1 MNFSSNFSCG
11 IKPCVQ
17 KLSVCP
23 DMKPNR
29 LSPSLMRLIIMRI
42 QLVFFIVFMAMLQV
56 SASSFAQKIN
66 INQTNIS
73 LEKALKL
80 IRQQS
85 GYDILYDANVIRKPT
100 VVQLN
105 VKNGSLTDAL
115 NQCLT
120 GSHFMYQ
127 IEENT
132 ILIREKSFLED
143 LKEKISHHFDGTTI
157 YGTVT
162 TIKNDEALAGA
173 TIMVKRTKK
182 AVYADAKGIFIIKDV
197 LPTDTL
203 VFSYIGYV
211 TQNVAV
217 GKESTYFM
225 KMVETTNALDAVVVQ
240 AYGRTTQRLTT
251 GNIVRVSA
259 ADIDRQL
266 VTDPLLALQGMVPGL
281 EISATN
287 GLESSVPKVELRGRS
302 SINSGYSSEP
312 LYIIDGVP
320 LTVLKTKSLSYGVN
334 AQAELSSGLDQSGIT
349 AGISP
354 LSTLNPKD
362 IESIEVLKDAD
373 ATAIYGSRGGNGVIL
388 ITTKRGQAG
397 KTKLQAG
404 FQQGVQIVAT
414 RWDMLNTEQY
424 LAARTEAFKNDG
436 ITPTSIN
443 SPELLKY
450 DQNRYT
456 DWQEYAWGNTG
467 KWTSFDAGLSGGDS
481 KTNFRISTGLRRT
494 KNITQV
500 SGVNQS
506 LSFSSNL
513 SHKSADQRFKIDFSS
528 QFSAA
533 ENNTRNLDNVA
544 LLPPNAPEVY
554 DEKGGLNFI
563 PWQTDMSEFTSTKK
577 ESKNNMNLL
586 NASLNLGYSLLKNLN
601 FNLSMGYNSTG
612 SNVRLITPLTAYS
625 PKVLASSESSIY
637 TGVTAVKNIIIE
649 PQAEYNTFIGK
660 GKLNV
665 LIGGTL
671 QNNNTNVQNI
681 RASGFESD
689 EMLKSINSA
698 KTYVASERV
707 LQYKYAGVFG
717 RLNYNLE
724 NKYILNLNGRRDGS
738 SRFGAGNRFGNFGS
752 IGVAWIASEESW
764 IKNNLPNAISLIKF
778 RGSYGIVGKD
788 NVGDYQYLTQ
798 WGTESNGSKLPVYE
812 GVSPMVPQIQPNAD
826 FRWQRD
832 EKSEIAMN
840 LSFFKDALSMDAAL
854 YSNYSNNQLLAYPI
868 PGYTGFT
875 TVVFNSP
882 AEVKNS
888 GIELSLSARIID
900 KKNFSWSTR
909 FNFSKN
915 KNVLVGYPNFEQ
927 SPYYAEY
934 KIGQSL
940 NNIYVFKNTGVDPQ
954 TGEYTY
960 YDYSGDGQIKSV
972 NYAPKGTGDDDRGL
986 AINTNPDFFGG
997 MSHLFRYKDFS
1008 LSADFYYAKQ
1018 KGMLTISPSGN
1029 KNMSLYSY
1037 ENTWHHPGDQAMY
1050 AKLTTQNKTTNNY
1063 SSASDLVYTDAD
1075 YIRLRNLQFAYAL
1088 PANKLKSLG
1097 LSALSLNA
1105 TASNLFVITN
1115 YKGMDPATPQ
1125 FGMIPQARTITLG
1138 LNCTF

>member
-1 MNFSSNFSCG
+1 M
-11 IKPCVQ
+11 Q

-29 LSPSLMRLIIMRI
+29 LSPSLTRLIIMRI
-42 QLVFFIVFMAMLQV
+42 QLVFFIVFMAILQV

-66 INQTNIS
+66 INQTNVS

-80 IRQQS
+80 IREQS
-85 GYDILYDANVIRKPT
+85 GYDVLYEAKLISKSYGISI
-100 VVQLN
+100 N
-105 VKNGSLTDAL
+105 VKNGNITDAL
-115 NQCLT
+115 KQCLSGT
-120 GSHFMYQ
+120 AFTYQ

-132 ILIREKSFLED
+132 ILITEKSFLEA

-157 YGTVT
+157 YGSVT
-162 TIKNDEALAGA
+162 TMKNDEALAGA
-173 TIMVKRTKK
+173 TVMVKRTKK
-182 AVYADAKGIFIIKDV
+182 AVYVDAKGVFIIKDV

-203 VFSYIGYV
+203 VFSYIGYI
-211 TQNVAV
+211 TQNIAV
-217 GKESTYFM
+217 GKERTYFI

-251 GNIVRVSA
+251 GNIVRVTA

-281 EISATN
+281 EISPTS

-320 LTVLKTKSLSYGVN
+320 LTVLKAKASSYGVS

-349 AGISP
+349 GGISP

-397 KTKLQAG
+397 KTKLNVG
-404 FQQGVQIVAT
+404 LQQGVQVVAT
-414 RWDMLNTEQY
+414 RWEMLNTAQY
-424 LAARTEAFKNDG
+424 LTARAEALKNDG
-436 ITPTSIN
+436 IKPTSIN
-443 SPELLKY
+443 APELLKY

-533 ENNTRNLDNVA
+533 ENNTRKLENVS
-544 LLPPNAPEVY
+544 LLPPNAPDVY
-554 DEKGGLNFI
+554 DEKGGLNFT
-563 PWQTDMSEFTSTKK
+563 PWQTDMSEFTSMKR

-601 FNLSMGYNSTG
+601 FNLGMGYNSTG

-625 PKVLASSESSIY
+625 PKVLATSESSIY
-637 TGVTAVKNIIIE
+637 TGATAVKNIIIE

-660 GKLNV
+660 GKLNL

-681 RASGFESD
+681 RASGFASD

-698 KTYVASERV
+698 KTYTVSERV
-707 LQYKYAGVFG
+707 LQYKYAGIFA
-717 RLNYNLE
+717 RLNYNFE

-752 IGVAWIASEESW
+752 IGAAWIASEEPW
-764 IKNNLPNAISLIKF
+764 IKNHLPKAISLIKF

-798 WGTESNGSKLPVYE
+798 WGTESNGSKLPVYD
-812 GVSPMVPQIQPNAD
+812 GISPVVPQIQPNSN
-826 FRWQRD
+826 FKWQRD

-840 LSFFKDALSMDAAL
+840 LSFFNDALSTDVSL
-854 YSNYSNNQLLAYPI
+854 YSNYSNNQLLAFPI

-875 TVVFNSP
+875 TVVLNSP
-882 AEVKNS
+882 AEVRNS
-888 GIELSLSARIID
+888 GIELSLSARIIEA
-900 KKNFSWSTR
+900 KNFSWRTR

-915 KNVLVGYPNFEQ
+915 KNVLVGYPNFEE

-934 KIGQSL
+934 KVGQSL

-960 YDYSGDGQIKSV
+960 YDYSGDGVIKSV
-972 NYAPKGTGDDDRGL
+972 NYVPKGTGDDDRGL

-997 MSHLFRYKDFS
+997 MSHLFSYKAFS
-1008 LSADFYYAKQ
+1008 LSADFYYSKQ
-1018 KGMLTISPSGN
+1018 KGMLTISPTGN
-1029 KNMSLYSY
+1029 KNMSLYGY
-1037 ENTWHHPGDQAMY
+1037 ENTWHNPGDQALY
-1050 AKLTTQNKTTNNY
+1050 AKLTTVNKSTNNY
-1063 SSASDLVYTDAD
+1063 SSTSDLVYTDAD
-1075 YIRLRNLQFAYAL
+1075 YIRLRNLQFSYAL
-1088 PANKLKSLG
+1088 PADKLKSLG
-1097 LSALSLNA
+1097 LIGWSLNVTA
-1105 TASNLFVITN
+1105 TNLFVITN

-1125 FGMIPQARTITLG
+1125 FGSLPLVRTITLG